1 MKYIFID
8 TNIYIYCALIT
19 KGNYTTQTIDS
30 LNQCLKMNNVKLIMP
45 EVVKMEFFKKAYN
58 TFENDVMNNIAKL
71 KKEIQNISFP
81 DYLGEDKAKIE
92 NNIDRLLEER
102 KRNLERVSNNILND
116 IITNQN
122 TVLIELTND
131 IFLKAYKRALSGE
144 KPYNQQICSS
154 CNNSEYIINADC
166 MIIESI
172 IDYFDNI
179 YINEDD
185 ILIFCSNNTK
195 DFAVFNKD
203 KNIHELDGA
212 IRNTLKIKV
221 KYYNNLPELLKKEF
235 NSEINSKEIIEI
247 RNIETDTMIGNV
259 IKRAGV
265 PAHIKGYQFIKEAVL
280 ICLKDDEALN
290 SITRVLY
297 PLIAKRFMTTP
308 ERIERG
314 IRHAIEV
321 AWNRDELPMNNE
333 FSERHEKP
341 TNSEFISFIVDKIKS
356 EEKRN
361 G

>member
-116 IITNQN
+116 IITNPN
-122 TVLIELTND
+122 TILIELTND

-144 KPYNQQICSS
+144 KPYNQQVCSS

-221 KYYNNLPELLKKEF
+221 KYYNNLPEL
-235 NSEINSKEIIEI
+235 
-247 RNIETDTMIGNV
+247 
-259 IKRAGV
+259 
-265 PAHIKGYQFIKEAVL
+265 
-280 ICLKDDEALN
+280 
-290 SITRVLY
+290 
-297 PLIAKRFMTTP
+297 
-308 ERIERG
+308 
-314 IRHAIEV
+314 
-321 AWNRDELPMNNE
+321 
-333 FSERHEKP
+333 
-341 TNSEFISFIVDKIKS
+341 
-356 EEKRN
+356 
-361 G
+361 